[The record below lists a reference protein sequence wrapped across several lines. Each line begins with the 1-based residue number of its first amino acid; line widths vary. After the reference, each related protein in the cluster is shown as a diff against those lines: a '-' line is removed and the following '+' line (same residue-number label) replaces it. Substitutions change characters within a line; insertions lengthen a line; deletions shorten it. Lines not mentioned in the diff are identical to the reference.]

1 MFARGQGSSWSA
13 VRTIA
18 LVLTGLVWAADQFTK
33 HLTITHL
40 PLHEPVPVL
49 GGFLQWFSTTNPGG
63 AFSLGSDH
71 TWIFTIA
78 LATVAVIAAVQ
89 IFRVRSRVWIIVLGL
104 LLGGVLGNLTDRIFR
119 PPGGFE
125 GEVVDMI
132 SMPWF
137 LPAVFNVADIFIV
150 SSMILIALMILF
162 GVNTDGSPRKQ
173 PVEAASGSPE

>member
-1 MFARGQGSSWSA
+1 MLARRQGFSWSA

-33 HLTITHL
+33 HLTVTKL

-49 GGFLQWFSTTNPGG
+49 GNFLQWYSTTNPGG
-63 AFSLGSDH
+63 AFSMLSGH
-71 TWIFTIA
+71 TWVFTLALAIVAIIA
-78 LATVAVIAAVQ
+78 LVQ
-89 IFRVRSRVWIIVLGL
+89 LFRVRSRIWIIVLGL
-104 LLGGVLGNLTDRIFR
+104 LLGGVLGNLTDRIIR
-119 PPGGFE
+119 PPGHFE

-150 SSMILIALMILF
+150 SSMILVALLILL
-162 GVNTDGSPRKQ
+162 GVNTDGTPRKK
-173 PVEAASGSPE
+173 PAGTALSDTE